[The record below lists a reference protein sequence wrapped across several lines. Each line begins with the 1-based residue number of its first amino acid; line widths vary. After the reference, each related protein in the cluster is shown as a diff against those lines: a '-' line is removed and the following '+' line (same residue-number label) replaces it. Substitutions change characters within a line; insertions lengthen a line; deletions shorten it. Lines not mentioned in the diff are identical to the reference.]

1 MVHSTSGGNALFA
14 LMIIVMV
21 AKVMM
26 SCCGSSGDGI
36 FLMTTTRD
44 GIKNGEALLH
54 IHDHVAIMVVVEKVE
69 IP

>member
-1 MVHSTSGGNALFA
+1 MVHSTSDGNAFFA

-26 SCCGSSGDGI
+26 SCRGGSGDGI

-54 IHDHVAIMVVVEKVE
+54 IHV
-69 IP
+69 